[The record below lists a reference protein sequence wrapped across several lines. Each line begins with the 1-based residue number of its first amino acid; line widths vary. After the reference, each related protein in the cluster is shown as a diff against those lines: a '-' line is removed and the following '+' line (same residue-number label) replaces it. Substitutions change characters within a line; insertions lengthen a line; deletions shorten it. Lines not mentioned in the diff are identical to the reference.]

1 VDFLQK
7 KSNIFSNYFLKEI
20 DTTLGAKQNLSG
32 DYWNFIKKKLFVFVA
47 SGKLVGTHCEI
58 GTKQ

>member
-7 KSNIFSNYFLKEI
+7 KVTFFPIIFLKEI